1 MPEIKKKILFNAGQ
15 MVATPGALQVL
26 QELDIIQLLGWHV
39 TGAWEE
45 MEAQDRAAN
54 EQALQD
60 GSRIFSSF
68 DVNGQKIWVI
78 TEAVN
83 DDGIRASTCIML
95 PEDY

>member
-45 MEAQDRAAN
+45 MEARPF
-54 EQALQD
+54 LQ
-60 GSRIFSSF
+60 
-68 DVNGQKIWVI
+68 N
-78 TEAVN
+78 
-83 DDGIRASTCIML
+83 L
-95 PEDY
+95 